1 MEFNR
6 LVTRIC
12 ANAGRLMLENGAE
25 THRVEDT
32 MERISAA
39 YGIKNAQSFVT
50 LTGIFIACGST
61 TELIRVTKRGTNLGI
76 VSAVNQLS
84 REIVSGEIG
93 IDTAIRR
100 LDEIEKMRPY
110 PAHIMTSARALS
122 CFAFT
127 YLYGGSLYDCIN
139 SLLSGI
145 VLSLCIAALNRA
157 RLTSFLTSLVS
168 GAVLALSSLLF
179 YNAGIGS
186 NVHSAIIGGLMPLL
200 PGLGLTNAIR
210 DIMDA
215 DYMCGSARLFDACT
229 TALAVAV
236 GVGSVLMLWRF
247 MFGNVAI

>member
-6 LVTRIC
+6 LVAHIS
-12 ANAGRLMLENGAE
+12 ASAGRLMLENGAE

-39 YGIKNAQSFVT
+39 YGIKAQTFVT

-61 TELIRVTKRGTNLGI
+61 TELIRISKRGTHLGI

-84 REIVSGEIG
+84 REITSGAVG
-93 IDTAIRR
+93 IDTAINR
-100 LDEIEKMRPY
+100 LKEIEKMRPY
-110 PAHIMTSARALS
+110 PFTIMTVARALS
-122 CFAFT
+122 CYAFT
-127 YLYGGSLYDCIN
+127 YIFGGGIGDCLN

-145 VLSLCIAALNRA
+145 ILSLCILALQKA
-157 RLTSFLTSLVS
+157 KLSSFLCSLIS
-168 GAVLALSSLLF
+168 GATLALSVLAFCNL
-179 YNAGIGS
+179 GIGRS
-186 NVHSAIIGGLMPLL
+186 AHSAIIGGLMPLL

-210 DIMDA
+210 DIMDG
-215 DYMCGSARLFDACT
+215 DYICGSARMFDACT

-247 MFGNVAI
+247 TFGTIII